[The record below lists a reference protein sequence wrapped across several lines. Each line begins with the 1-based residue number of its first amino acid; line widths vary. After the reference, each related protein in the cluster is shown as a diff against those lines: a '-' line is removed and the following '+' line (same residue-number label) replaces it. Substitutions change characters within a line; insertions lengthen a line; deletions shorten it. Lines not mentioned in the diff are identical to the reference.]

1 MRSIGELT
9 TIGTSLARP
18 VIARAQIDIAK
29 VGLPYRCRGELITK
43 YRNTEGGRH
52 RCFSRLHW

>member
-1 MRSIGELT
+1 MCSIGELT

-29 VGLPYRCRGELITK
+29 VGYHTGVGK
-43 YRNTEGGRH
+43 N
-52 RCFSRLHW
+52 